1 MNIKAYEYVYYR
13 LLRKIALCKMK
24 KYEKKKHCYSKW
36 EYWAKKVM
44 LANDKCL
51 KYLYRKM
58 KEES

>member
-24 KYEKKKHCYSKW
+24 NMKRRNIAILSG